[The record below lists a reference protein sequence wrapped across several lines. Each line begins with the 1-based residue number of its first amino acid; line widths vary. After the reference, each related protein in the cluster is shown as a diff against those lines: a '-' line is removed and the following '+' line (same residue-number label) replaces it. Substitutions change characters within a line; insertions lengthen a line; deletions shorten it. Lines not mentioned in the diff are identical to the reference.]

1 MKLRKRANMKHH
13 LVLTILVLAALC
25 SCGCTQQSAAM
36 ESYRQGLYFNSNDN
50 QFEQALECFNK
61 SLELDPQFEDAWLGK
76 SVALYN
82 LRRYRDALQ
91 AVDRALDL
99 NPDYAM
105 AWYMKGEIL
114 SSLGKPDEADY
125 CYARAQEIN
134 PRLSRI

>member
-1 MKLRKRANMKHH
+1 MKQH

-25 SCGCTQQSAAM
+25 SCGCIQHSAAR
-36 ESYRQGLYFNSNDN
+36 EWYSQGLYFNSHDN

-61 SLELDPQFEDAWLGK
+61 SLELDPQFEAAWHGK

-82 LRRYRDALQ
+82 LGRYQDAIQPIDQ
-91 AVDRALDL
+91 ALEL
-99 NPDYAM
+99 NPDYAE
-105 AWYMKGEIL
+105 AWWMKGLIL